1 MVKSALSFM
10 EDLYTLYHVKN
21 EIFGRYLVIREFYKI
36 IVVMNSEI
44 KIYEILCFHNLIT
57 QRLRIWS
64 LDSLSIKIS
73 FQSLSVAFIYIF

>member
-1 MVKSALSFM
+1 M

-44 KIYEILCFHNLIT
+44 KIYEILCFHDLIT

-73 FQSLSVAFIYIF
+73 FQSLSVAFIYIFQTFSKLR